1 MNTNHNSTQR
11 QLFLKN
17 YAEIIPIVFN
27 LRNQGCSLSEIAN
40 ELNSRGF
47 LTREKK
53 PFSHVQV
60 LRILQRVNDTNS
72 IQNVIVE
79 SQEKSEVE
87 QLKNEIYTLK
97 RQYEE
102 LQVELNGIKLQFTEF
117 KHENQLRKN
126 DFLKLTSVQSCSVQ
140 AVQENQIEPSWQ
152 SKKTTRPFDNEIK
165 KVALQQANGMH
176 SENNELSKSDI
187 ARVLSEKF
195 NVRFETARDWLK
207 KLW

>member
-53 PFSHVQV
+53 SFSHVQV

-72 IQNVIVE
+72 IQNIIVE
-79 SQEKSEVE
+79 SQEKSEVK
-87 QLKNEIYTLK
+87 QLKNEIYEIK

-102 LQVELNGIKLQFTEF
+102 LQIELNRIKLQFTEF

-126 DFLKLTSVQSCSVQ
+126 DSVKLTSVQSRSVQ
-140 AVQENQIEPSWQ
+140 AVQKNQIEPAWQ
-152 SKKTTRPFDNEIK
+152 SKKTTRPLDNEIK

-187 ARVLSEKF
+187 AKVLSEKF